1 MNPAIDPTARSVRL
15 GAVDYLNVRPLVH
28 GLDRDPAF
36 DLRFDPPSVCAS
48 LLRSGE
54 IDLGM
59 IPSIAYQLHEDYR
72 VIFGVAIASEGPVD
86 SVALFTKVPRERIR
100 TIAADTSSNTS
111 VALTRVLCAERFG
124 IAPEFIPAAPDLP
137 AMLSRADAA
146 LLIGDPALFVDHRA
160 MGVAKI
166 DLGGEWTEMTGLPF
180 VWAFW
185 AGRKGAIDGEGIA
198 RLHQAKAEG
207 VAASDALADA
217 YAASYQARTGIKA
230 DAAVARRYLRDN
242 IKYDL
247 GFREHDAL
255 VAFYEGARRAGVIG
269 SVQPVR
275 FYAS

>member
-1 MNPAIDPTARSVRL
+1 MPIRL

-36 DLRFDPPSVCAS
+36 DLRFDPPSACAS

-59 IPSIAYQLHEDYR
+59 IPSIAYQRHENYH
-72 VIFGVAIASEGPVD
+72 VVPGLAIASEGPVD

-111 VALTRVLCAERFG
+111 IALARVLCTYRFG
-124 IAPEFIPAAPDLP
+124 ARPEFMPVAPDL
-137 AMLSRADAA
+137 ATMLTRADAA
-146 LLIGDPALFVDHRA
+146 VLIGDPALFVDHRA
-160 MGVAKI
+160 MGVEKI
-166 DLGGEWTEMTGLPF
+166 DLGAEWTGMTGLPF

-185 AGRKGAIDGEGIA
+185 AGRKDAIDAEGIA
-198 RLHQAKAEG
+198 RLQHAKTAG
-207 VAASDALADA
+207 MAVSDAIADA
-217 YAASYQARTGIKA
+217 YAAAFEARTGMPA

-247 GFREHDAL
+247 GPREHEGL
-255 VAFYEGARRAGVIG
+255 MRFYQTARLSGVIDV
-269 SVQPVR
+269 VQPVR
-275 FYAS
+275 FYAA